1 MPFLSKSTVVEKQHK
16 YTMQIQEIITEASAH
31 SRSIKA
37 DLIGRGYQY
46 LGQGSDSMAFLEP
59 GTGMV
64 LKILGTNL
72 FKSDDVAGELTRP
85 QKVFKLF
92 ADYCQQHPDNEFL
105 PQMSGWNQFM
115 YQGRPYL
122 QIRMERLFPFKG
134 RQGVVRGVYVMA
146 NWIYHNAQNKNVYQ
160 QFLKRFVDKEPR
172 KDSESHFQNPRASRE
187 EQLWVATAI
196 TYLGGEEKLQQ
207 FFQTVLDLVEIA
219 RKNSYRLY
227 NGHVYIDFDNINN
240 YAMGS
245 DGHVVLFDPLADLK

>member
-1 MPFLSKSTVVEKQHK
+1 MRIT
-16 YTMQIQEIITEASAH
+16 EIITEASAH

-37 DLIGRGYQY
+37 DLISRGYQY
-46 LGQGSDSMAFLEP
+46 LGQGGDSMAFLEP

-64 LKILGTNL
+64 LKILGTNV

-115 YQGRPYL
+115 YKGRPYL

-134 RQGVVRGVYVMA
+134 RQGVVRGIYIIA
-146 NWIYHNAQNKNVYQ
+146 NWFAYNHADKKLYEK
-160 QFLKRFVDKEPR
+160 FLARFVDKEPR
-172 KDSESHFQNPRASRE
+172 KDSADHFQNPRASRE
-187 EQLWVATAI
+187 EQLWVAQAI
-196 TYLGGEEKLQQ
+196 SYLGGEEKLKQ
-207 FFQTVLDLVEIA
+207 FVQTVMDLDKLAE
-219 RKNSYRLY
+219 KHSYDLY
-227 NGHVYIDFDNINN
+227 HGRVYTDFNNINN

-245 DGHVVLFDPLADLK
+245 DGHVVLFDPLADVK